1 VQQIDTAAVL
11 VTVIIKLVMSSLVS
25 VSWLETVLRQF
36 SCVLF
41 LIMRLSWLSQDWWER
56 WRCQA
61 VSHVHWL
68 QHL

>member
-41 LIMRLSWLSQDWWER
+41 LIMRLS
-56 WRCQA
+56 
-61 VSHVHWL
+61 
-68 QHL
+68 